1 MSMQPKFALMSDGS
15 CDFSLEEAEQR
26 KVTLV
31 PFYVSFDD
39 TTYRREGYEV
49 GVREFYEEMVSH
61 PGVYPKSSMP
71 SVDDYLQAFRPFA
84 EAGTPV
90 LCVCITSKFSGSF
103 NCASAAAELLREEF
117 PRCELRVLNSRVN
130 TVLQGEVVREAA
142 RLRDEGCT
150 LAETVARLEAVIPT
164 GRIIFTIGSMDY
176 LKMGGRIGKV
186 ASVVTGAL
194 GIKPL
199 IILKEGEIFPAGIF
213 RSREKGKTRLIELTR
228 RHLETCG
235 EDPAGYR
242 YVVGYGYDRQEA
254 EAFRDDMLAM
264 LRELCGL
271 ESLGVY
277 QIGATIG
284 VHTGPHPIGVGLLKR
299 A

>member
-71 SVDDYLQAFRPFA
+71 SVDDYLQVFRPFA
-84 EAGTPV
+84 AAGTPA

-103 NCASAAAELLREEF
+103 NCASTAAGILREEF
-117 PRCELRVLNSRVN
+117 PACDLCVLNSRVN
-130 TVLQGEVVREAA
+130 TVLQGEVVREAV
-142 RLRDEGCT
+142 RLRDEGCG
-150 LAETVARLEAVIPT
+150 LEEACRRLEAVIPT

-199 IILKEGEIFPAGIF
+199 IVLKEGEIFPAGIF
-213 RSREKGKTRLIELTR
+213 RSREKGKARLVELTR
-228 RHLETCG
+228 RHLASCG
-235 EDPAGYR
+235 EDVDNYR
-242 YVVGYGYDRQEA
+242 FVIGYGYDRAEA

-264 LRELCGL
+264 LREVCGL
-271 ESLGVY
+271 TSLGVF

-284 VHTGPHPIGVGLLKR
+284 VHTGPHPIGIGLLRR

>member
-1 MSMQPKFALMSDGS
+1 MEAKFALISDGS
-15 CDFSLEEAEQR
+15 CDFSLEEAERSQ
-26 KVTLV
+26 VTLV

-39 TTYRREGYEV
+39 ATYRRETYEV

-71 SVDDYLQAFRPFA
+71 SVDDYLQVFRPFA
-84 EAGTPV
+84 AAGTPA

-103 NCASAAAELLREEF
+103 NCASTAAGILREEF
-117 PRCELRVLNSRVN
+117 PACDLYVLNSRVN
-130 TVLQGEVVREAA
+130 TVLQGEVVREAV

-150 LAETVARLEAVIPT
+150 LAQAVERLEAVIPT

-186 ASVVTGAL
+186 ASVVSGAL

-199 IILKEGEIFPAGIF
+199 IVLKEGEIFPAGIF
-213 RSREKGKTRLIELTR
+213 RSREKGKARLIELTR
-228 RHLETCG
+228 RHMETCG
-235 EDPAGYR
+235 EDPRSYR
-242 YVVGYGYDRQEA
+242 YVIGYGYDVEEA
-254 EAFRDDMLAM
+254 KAFRDAMLAM

-271 ESLGVY
+271 EELKVR

-284 VHTGPHPIGVGLLKR
+284 VHTGPYPIGIGLLKR

>member
-15 CDFSLEEAEQR
+15 CDFSLEEAEQK

-117 PRCELRVLNSRVN
+117 PRCELLVLNSRVN

-142 RLRDEGCT
+142 RLRDVSEIMMDSYDDPDLVHT
-150 LAETVARLEAVIPT
+150 LLQKAT
-164 GRIIFTIGSMDY
+164 GFLIAFAQVGFGE
-176 LKMGGRIGKV
+176 L
-186 ASVVTGAL
+186 VVMYVLGMPLLFALRKTG
-194 GIKPL
+194 
-199 IILKEGEIFPAGIF
+199 FPA
-213 RSREKGKTRLIELTR
+213 K
-228 RHLETCG
+228 
-235 EDPAGYR
+235 
-242 YVVGYGYDRQEA
+242 
-254 EAFRDDMLAM
+254 
-264 LRELCGL
+264 LRK
-271 ESLGVY
+271 S
-277 QIGATIG
+277 ASAA
-284 VHTGPHPIGVGLLKR
+284 R
-299 A
+299 